1 MTGQSKRHSVLES
14 VTNIAVGAGVAFMSQ
29 VIIFPMYGI
38 HVSTSTNLAMTG
50 WFTLISFVRSYLL
63 RRWFNRKTVASVSAS
78 GFTLT
83 DHYLKNPEES
93 AKQADNLRKH
103 LKGE

>member
-63 RRWFNRKTVASVSAS
+63 RRWFNRKTVKESIS
-78 GFTLT
+78 G
-83 DHYLKNPEES
+83 PV
-93 AKQADNLRKH
+93 
-103 LKGE
+103 